1 MSELKHILWACCL
14 VGLVLGCTR
23 SNSEDTVVKTT
34 SVKTWSIYG
43 EIPHMNPF
51 YATDV
56 KVWGLQSLVWDPFIV
71 LNKEGQWEK
80 NIVQS
85 WEFSS
90 DFRVGTFKVVPDL
103 VWSDGTKV
111 TAQDFIFSLSFYQYK
126 ELKAVHWQGVFDP
139 IKEVEFEN
147 NTLTLSLH
155 RAQGFEV
162 WNQILSM
169 ARLLP
174 ASVLEE
180 VLVLDS
186 DSSSG
191 STVNVETLKNTG
203 PYKVQ
208 NFSSTKSWRL
218 GKNSKSWWYTS
229 KWSPKDQ
236 VFGGKDLPMDIVM
249 QKALSK
255 SVIQRGLEKERFD
268 AFVDYGQLELAP
280 QNYKPLYQQKMAK
293 NLVFNFLDSRLK
305 NYDFRK
311 CLLATLPTPEQ
322 LKKLDYKGIEF
333 EWSERQRKLFTAPQ
347 EVLKTQSQR
356 IKSQQDQLSAGI
368 LQDVATFCL
377 KSNGSAG
384 AQSALNVHYV
394 LDQDRKW
401 LEVWQEKAQKWGVIL
416 NLISVGESKM
426 AKLLQEKKYQIL
438 ISESLLDH
446 TDQWPYEVFFS
457 KGLYNSQSWN
467 DKKLDALLK
476 TKSTVIDFQKKQELN
491 AQISTHILDSL
502 GIIYVYEWV
511 RPLAW
516 VKSHCPD
523 SSHFLWWNLLNCMG
537 ENTKTP

>member
-1 MSELKHILWACCL
+1 M
-14 VGLVLGCTR
+14 
-23 SNSEDTVVKTT
+23 
-34 SVKTWSIYG
+34 
-43 EIPHMNPF
+43 
-51 YATDV
+51 
-56 KVWGLQSLVWDPFIV
+56 
-71 LNKEGQWEK
+71 
-80 NIVQS
+80 QS

-103 VWSDGTKV
+103 LWSDGTKV

-139 IKEVEFEN
+139 IKDVEFEN

-180 VLVLDS
+180 VLALDS
-186 DSSSG
+186 DGSSG

-203 PYKVQ
+203 PYKIQ
-208 NFSSTKSWRL
+208 KFSSTKSWL
-218 GKNSKSWWYTS
+218 LSKNPKSWWYTS
-229 KWSPKDQ
+229 QRTLQDQ
-236 VFGGKDLPMDIVM
+236 VFAGKDLPVDIVL

-255 SVIQRGLEKERFD
+255 SVIQRGLEKGRFD
-268 AFVDYGQLELAP
+268 AFVDYGQLELTP

-322 LKKLDYKGIEF
+322 LKKLDYKGMKF
-333 EWSERQRKLFTAPQ
+333 EWSERQRKLLRAPK
-347 EVLKTQSQR
+347 EVLKTQDEVVKIQQETLKAQRKEQKNQNQHIRSQS
-356 IKSQQDQLSAGI
+356 KQGQVSSDEV

-377 KSNGSAG
+377 KARGGVNGVAA
-384 AQSALNVHYV
+384 AQSALSVHYV

-401 LEVWQEKAQKWGVIL
+401 LEVWQEKAQKWGVVL

-446 TDQWPYEVFFS
+446 IDQWPYEVFFS

-523 SSHFLWWNLLNCMG
+523 SSHFLWWSLLGCMG
-537 ENTKTP
+537 ESKK